1 MDKMHVGMMGM
12 PSEDSN
18 NESSDGT
25 VYEDKTVEENAVYK
39 DENVDENVVSLL
51 APSLPPLLPCAI
63 PQQQEQNNEELVA
76 TAAAV
81 PKEMV
86 EGDADGEVVDS
97 DVTLVS
103 VPDGAV
109 GWPLMRSRASTLN
122 LSTALKKA
130 ASSVKAQKYKPQ
142 RWDEGGFKQ

>member
-1 MDKMHVGMMGM
+1 MQWDEEAHGQYGGCGNCIHTFIAIKKSIMDKMHVGMMGM

-76 TAAAV
+76 IMAAA
-81 PKEMV
+81 PEKMFE
-86 EGDADGEVVDS
+86 EGDADG
-97 DVTLVS
+97 
-103 VPDGAV
+103 
-109 GWPLMRSRASTLN
+109 
-122 LSTALKKA
+122 
-130 ASSVKAQKYKPQ
+130 
-142 RWDEGGFKQ
+142 